1 MEKTVERKRIV
12 YFDVLN
18 VLACLC
24 VVGMH
29 CNGVLGSTGICYAFR
44 CHVDESPQ
52 TIFHKGIFKTALSEN
67 WCSACDLDCV
77 LLCFLSYTGDDRV
90 DRVACIFK

>member
-29 CNGVLGSTGICYAFR
+29 CNGAVPILPSGGKVCLWMFWRIGQYR
-44 CHVDESPQ
+44 Y
-52 TIFHKGIFKTALSEN
+52 
-67 WCSACDLDCV
+67 
-77 LLCFLSYTGDDRV
+77 LLCFPVPR
-90 DRVACIFK
+90 